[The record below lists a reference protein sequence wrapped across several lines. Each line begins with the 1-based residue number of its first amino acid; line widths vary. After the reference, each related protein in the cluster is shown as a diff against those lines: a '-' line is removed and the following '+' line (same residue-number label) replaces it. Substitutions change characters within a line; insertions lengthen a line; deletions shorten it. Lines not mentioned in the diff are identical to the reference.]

1 MSSSREFLMSDIL
14 LFEKHFREMETN
26 MEVSFE
32 IILNFNFSGFHQVV
46 KKASRFPVCDCAI
59 KRSQG
64 ESKYKGRVQF

>member
-1 MSSSREFLMSDIL
+1 MSDIL

-46 KKASRFPVCDCAI
+46 KKATR
-59 KRSQG
+59 
-64 ESKYKGRVQF
+64 RVNQTTRDECNFNHCPLLCFLPFGKN